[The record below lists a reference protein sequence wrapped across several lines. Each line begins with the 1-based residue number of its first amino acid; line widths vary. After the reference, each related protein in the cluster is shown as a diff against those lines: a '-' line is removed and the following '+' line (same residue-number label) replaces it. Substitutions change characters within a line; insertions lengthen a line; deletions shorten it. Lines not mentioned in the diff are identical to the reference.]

1 MNKIIDFRF
10 VQGNGYFL
18 AVGKEVRLF
27 IGNVSDYITNESSEY
42 INCCYLTHKTNKT
55 LSGLIR

>member
-1 MNKIIDFRF
+1 MENFRF

-18 AVGKEVRLF
+18 VIGEQVRMF
-27 IGNVSDYITNESSEY
+27 TGNINDYIFNKEEEY
-42 INCCYLTHKTNKT
+42 INCAYLTHKTNKT